1 MARTCT
7 VCTLPARDRVD
18 SELAGGESPA
28 AIARRHR
35 LSEDALRRHKSNHLS
50 PALAKV
56 AVERF
61 GTDSARQAFDSVVD
75 RVESL
80 VGRLES
86 LLTLA
91 EEKGALT
98 GGSNVAREIRQSL
111 ELIARL
117 RGELDERPTFTT
129 VNVLTT
135 PEFAQA
141 VAAILGATERY
152 PDARIA
158 IADALDAI
166 DALPEGDP
174 SS

>member
-1 MARTCT
+1 MARVCT
-7 VCTLPARDRVD
+7 VCTSPNRDRID
-18 SELAGGESPA
+18 SELAGGDSLP

-35 LSEDALRRHKSNHLS
+35 ASTDALRRHKQNHLS
-50 PALAKV
+50 PALARV

-61 GTDSARQAFDSVVD
+61 GQESARDAFDSVVD

-80 VGRLES
+80 VGRLER
-86 LLTLA
+86 LLSLA

-117 RGELDERPTFTT
+117 RGELDDRPVVTT
-129 VNVLTT
+129 VNVLAT
-135 PEFAQA
+135 PEFAAA
-141 VAAILGATERY
+141 VTAILAATEPY

-158 IADALDAI
+158 IADRLEALDA
-166 DALPEGDP
+166 LPPGDP
-174 SS
+174 T